1 MPGTTRIRLDRVLV
15 ERHLT
20 ATRARA
26 RDAVRRGCVT
36 VEGLVVTKPAALVEP
51 SARIVI
57 DDAAGRYVSRAA
69 LKLIAGLDRFGY
81 SADGRVALDLGAST
95 GGFTQVLLQRGADHV
110 FAVDVGHDQFD
121 PSIAADAKVT
131 VMEGIN
137 ARDLGPESFDCPITA
152 ITCDVSFISLKL
164 ALPPA
169 LALAAPGAWGLF
181 LIKPQFEAG
190 RDALGKDGV
199 IRDPAVV
206 DRVVDDIVDWID
218 GRDGWAVD
226 GTVPS
231 PIEGGTGNREVL
243 IGARRD

>member
-1 MPGTTRIRLDRVLV
+1 MPGTTRNRLDRVLV
-15 ERHLT
+15 ERHLA

-36 VEGLVVTKPAALVEP
+36 VEGQVVTKPAALVEP
-51 SARIVI
+51 NARIAI
-57 DDAAGRYVSRAA
+57 DDAAGAYVSRAA
-69 LKLIAGLDRFGY
+69 LKLIAGLEHFGY
-81 SADGRVALDLGAST
+81 SVDGRVALDLGAST
-95 GGFTQVLLQRGADHV
+95 GGFTQVLLHRGADHV
-110 FAVDVGHDQFD
+110 FAVDVGHGQLE
-121 PSIAADAKVT
+121 PPIADNSNVT
-131 VMEGIN
+131 VMEGTN
-137 ARDLGPESFDCPITA
+137 ARDLTPDSFDRPITA

-199 IRDPAVV
+199 IRDPVIV
-206 DRVVDDIVDWID
+206 DQVVDDMIAWLD

-231 PIEGGTGNREVL
+231 PIAGGTGNREVL